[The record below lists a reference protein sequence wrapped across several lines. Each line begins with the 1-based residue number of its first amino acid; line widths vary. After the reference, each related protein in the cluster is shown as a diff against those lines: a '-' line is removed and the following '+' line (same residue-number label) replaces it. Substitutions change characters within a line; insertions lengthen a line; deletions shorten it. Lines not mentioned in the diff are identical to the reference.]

1 MNRTL
6 QFSIAIFALL
16 MLANLAYALKSILG
30 IDLTPGHHGNL
41 FPLGDLIWR
50 RARHMALTDS
60 SKVLHLRWSVQ
71 KAPEF
76 STHR

>member
-6 QFSIAIFALL
+6 QFSIAILALL

-50 RARHMALTDS
+50 RARHIA
-60 SKVLHLRWSVQ
+60 
-71 KAPEF
+71 
-76 STHR
+76 